1 VFELPRILL
10 PVDFSEQSIGAAQ
23 YAKALACRF
32 HSELLIVHVI
42 DLRVYGV
49 YGMGN
54 DRVAA
59 DEFAPGCK
67 AEAERE
73 MERFLADD
81 LFSLKVRRTILYG
94 DPAREIVKYGASEHV
109 DMIVIPTHGRGPFR
123 RLLLGSVTAK
133 VLHDADYPVWTG
145 THIEQIPKIESPA
158 LRRILCALDPWDGH
172 HSALAWAW
180 QFGREVGG
188 QLKIV
193 HALPPM
199 HRIDPYFGEEVTVQM
214 TRHAE
219 AEIQKAQDSAG
230 SQAEVE
236 IVCGETPKAVC
247 TVAKDWNADL
257 LVIGRGARTGI
268 LGRLRSRS
276 YAIIREAP
284 CPVVSV

>member
-1 VFELPRILL
+1 VFELARILL
-10 PVDFSEQSIGAAQ
+10 PVDFSEQSMGAAQ

-32 HSELLIVHVI
+32 HSELHIVHVV

-54 DRVAA
+54 DRDAA
-59 DEFAPGCK
+59 DKFGPGCE

-73 MERFLADD
+73 MEAFLADD
-81 LFSLKVRRTILYG
+81 LRGLKVRRNILYG
-94 DPAREIVKYGASEHV
+94 DPAREIVKYGTSEHV
-109 DMIVIPTHGRGPFR
+109 DMIVLPTHGRGPFR

-145 THIEQIPKIESPA
+145 THIEQPPKFESLA
-158 LRRILCALDPWDGH
+158 FRRILCALDPWDSN

-193 HALPPM
+193 HALPPLY
-199 HRIDPYFGEEVTVQM
+199 RIDPYFGEEVTAQM
-214 TRHAE
+214 ARQAE
-219 AEIQKAQDSAG
+219 VEIRKAQESIG
-230 SQAEVE
+230 SQAEVV
-236 IVCGETPKAVC
+236 IVIGETPKAVC
-247 TVAKDWNADL
+247 DMVKDWNADL
-257 LVIGRGARTGI
+257 VVIGRGARTGI

-276 YAIIREAP
+276 YAIIRESP